1 MSQKKKALKITIPE
15 PCHENINKMTPV
27 KGGRFCGSCEKTVV
41 DFRKMTDH
49 QIIRFYEKNKGSLC
63 GIFNDSQI
71 NRAIPF
77 PTIVKPST
85 NWKAIAALATGL
97 FLSSGVAAQS
107 TLQTMGKMAP
117 ALQITLKG
125 ETVAEQ
131 PNQNTP
137 ERVVKGIIIDKQL
150 GEPLIGANIIIH
162 GTKIGTTTDFDGN
175 FELKI
180 PSDLHNFE
188 LVISY
193 IGFIDQTISFTK
205 NNPRQDEPLKVELET
220 GALLGAVVVSGSP
233 IYGGTHAIAGGI
245 SVINYEEEEAIPEIE
260 LEGEVEVEVELIIES
275 KITVYPNPF
284 TEKFKVT
291 YLFEETDNYLFNLYD
306 TKGSLV
312 YATTKRLTKGE
323 QIVELNPPI
332 HQLVNGLYILQVSD
346 SQDRILASKKVF
358 KGQP

>member
-41 DFRKMTDH
+41 DFRKMTDR
-49 QIIRFYEKNKGSLC
+49 QIIHFYEKNKGNLC
-63 GIFNDSQI
+63 GIFNDNQI
-71 NRAIPF
+71 DRAIPF

-117 ALQITLKG
+117 TVQVTLKG
-125 ETVAEQ
+125 ETVTDQ
-131 PNQNTP
+131 PNHNTP
-137 ERVVKGIIIDKQL
+137 ERVVKGIIVDKEL
-150 GEPLIGANIIIH
+150 GEPLIGANIMIH
-162 GTKIGTTTDFDGN
+162 GTKIGVTSDFDGN

-180 PSDLHNFE
+180 PNDLPDFE
-188 LVISY
+188 LIVSY

-205 NNPRQDEPLKVELET
+205 KSPRQHEALRVELEI
-220 GALLGAVVVSGSP
+220 GAVLGEVIVSGSP
-233 IYGGTHAIAGGI
+233 IYGGIHAIAGGI
-245 SVINYEEEEAIPEIE
+245 SVINYEEEESIPKTE
-260 LEGEVEVEVELIIES
+260 LEGEVELIIEN

-312 YATTKRLTKGE
+312 YATTKRLRKGE
-323 QIVELNPPI
+323 QVVELNPPI